1 MIHKPHLNL
10 LDPAFLA
17 ADGNQ
22 FADYVAWFK
31 ADETGATD
39 DLEDVTGNNTLSVVS
54 SSNIP
59 TATGQM
65 DDAREF
71 GLNGGGFYG
80 DQFMGFTE
88 LPATT
93 GPGRIFSFADGS
105 GGVLTKTIA
114 LWLYAYGTTS
124 DQEDILG
131 NGSGLISTGADP
143 TKARLILESCTT
155 AGDPKRLKFGIKD
168 DSFPTPQ
175 WVEKD
180 CGLINMNTWYH
191 VAFGA
196 KTTIT
201 GAAGVFIQL
210 DKGNYLQKTAAQN
223 PGTYNQ
229 YPSSVVGGYNN
240 PFYGRIDHIGVWERQ
255 LTTNAIDL
263 LADGRNYS

>member
-31 ADETGATD
+31 ADESGATD
-39 DLEDVTGNNTLSVVS
+39 DLIDVTGTNTMSVTS
-54 SSNIP
+54 GSNIP

-71 GLNGGGFYG
+71 GAGATYG
-80 DQFMGFTE
+80 DQFAVYTAS
-88 LPATT
+88 PATT

-105 GGVLTKTIA
+105 GGVVDKTIA
-114 LWLYAYGTTS
+114 LWLYAYGTTNS
-124 DQEDILG
+124 EEYILG
-131 NGSGLISTGADP
+131 TNGAGSGLGGDP
-143 TKARLILESCTT
+143 VNSRLMLESCTT
-155 AGDPKRLKFGIKD
+155 AGDPKRLKFGIYD

-196 KTTIT
+196 YTSGS
-201 GAAGVFIQL
+201 GAAVVFIQL
-210 DKGNYLQKTAAQN
+210 DKGTMLTQTAAQN

-229 YPSSVVGGYNN
+229 GQTSFVGGYNK
-240 PFYGRIDHIGVWERQ
+240 PFYGRIDHIGVWER
-255 LTTNAIDL
+255 LIGTNAIDL

>member
-31 ADETGATD
+31 ADESGATD
-39 DLEDVTGNNTLSVVS
+39 DLEDVTGTNDMSVTSGS
-54 SSNIP
+54 SIP

-65 DDAREF
+65 NDAREF
-71 GLNGGGFYG
+71 GMGSTNG
-80 DQFMGFTE
+80 DQFAVTTAY
-88 LPATT
+88 PATT
-93 GPGRIFSFADGS
+93 GPGRIFSFSDGS
-105 GGVLTKTIA
+105 GGVTTKTIA
-114 LWLYAYGTTS
+114 LWLYAYGTTNG
-124 DQEDILG
+124 QEDILG
-131 NGSGLISTGADP
+131 DTGGSPTGNP
-143 TKARLILESCTT
+143 TNARLILESCTT

-196 KTTIT
+196 TTAGS
-201 GAAGVFIQL
+201 GAAKVFIQL
-210 DKGNYLQKTAAQN
+210 DKGSYLQATAVQN

-229 YPSSVVGGYNN
+229 GQTSFVGGYTN
-240 PFYGRIDHIGVWERQ
+240 PFYGRIDHIGVWER
-255 LTTNAIDL
+255 LIGTNAIDL